1 MTCLER
7 ILTSKSVQ
15 ALLDI
20 CIGPELDSRGKT
32 EQSKKPRAKRVGQSA
47 WQNSASRRRDQ
58 FRQSAACTMCRSCR
72 IKFPLI
78 GIHQGLGRSPALDAP
93 LAEP

>member
-20 CIGPELDSRGKT
+20 LLGPEMNSQ
-32 EQSKKPRAKRVGQSA
+32 EQPKRSERLRPNKSQ
-47 WQNSASRRRDQ
+47 
-58 FRQSAACTMCRSCR
+58 
-72 IKFPLI
+72 
-78 GIHQGLGRSPALDAP
+78 
-93 LAEP
+93 

>member
-20 CIGPELDSRGKT
+20 LLGPELNSQEKPMRS
-32 EQSKKPRAKRVGQSA
+32 ERLHSKKSQ
-47 WQNSASRRRDQ
+47 
-58 FRQSAACTMCRSCR
+58 
-72 IKFPLI
+72 
-78 GIHQGLGRSPALDAP
+78 
-93 LAEP
+93 